1 LKQKVSSLL
10 THIQVNPLLSFFP
23 VLLIYYE
30 LAFETA
36 IHGTFTVTQR
46 TLVMA
51 LFSLFYGGLLYLLTT
66 LFKHKTVNRVIGFV
80 LTLGSAVPF
89 LVEYFVYRQFKVYYD
104 LNTMTGGA
112 GDALTEFAEE
122 VKAMVLSPGGL
133 TFIGFMILPAILFL
147 GYTHKAVS
155 TEQALKTPRILAVLS
170 AVVAYGIALAL
181 ILTSP
186 VFGPL
191 YGAEYNFQSAVSEF
205 GLLTGLRLDVKSVL
219 SGGGGSF
226 EVMNPEDETTEGAIE
241 IAPSSYGYNEMDI
254 DFEALAASSTGQVQD
269 LHEYVATLRP
279 SRQNEFTGLFA
290 GKNLI
295 MISAE
300 AFTEEVIDPVLTPT
314 LYRLANK
321 GIQFTD
327 YYQPSSAGTTGGE
340 YQNVFS
346 FLPTAGGKSFKMTA
360 DHLNYFTMGSQLDR
374 LGYYGKAFHN
384 NWFEYYDRHLTH
396 TNLGYSDGYMGMWN
410 GMEEFVSDRWPQSD
424 LEMIAGTLPT
434 YINKQPFNVYYM
446 SVSGHSNYS
455 RGGNSMTK
463 KNWDRVAHLECSD
476 VVKGYYAANL
486 ELEDA
491 LTHLVAELEAYGIA
505 DDTVI
510 CISTDHFPYGLHDG
524 DGATNNA
531 YLEELYGYPVTDRLV
546 RDHNRLILWSGCLED
561 MDPIIVDT
569 PTSSLDIVPTLSNL
583 FGTEFD
589 SRLFPGRD
597 VFSNA
602 EALMFNLNYDWKTD
616 KGSYNASTGKFTPN
630 EGVVIPEEYYEDYL
644 KRIKSVVRNKVNY
657 CRGVLETDYFRV
669 LFENWPAPEPIYQYQ
684 IVTLPAIT
692 ATDGAVNSAEGDT
705 SNLN

>member
-1 LKQKVSSLL
+1 MKHKVSALITQL
-10 THIQVNPLLSFFP
+10 QIHPLLSFFP
-23 VLLIYYE
+23 LLLLYYE

-36 IHGTFTVTQR
+36 IYGTFTVTQS
-46 TLVMA
+46 TLLMA
-51 LFSLFYGGLLYLLTT
+51 LFSLAYGGILYLIST
-66 LFKHKTVNRVIGFV
+66 LSRSKAFNRMIGFL
-80 LTLGSAVPF
+80 LTLGSAVPY
-89 LVEYFVYRQFKVYYD
+89 LIEYFVYRQFKVYYD

-122 VKAMVLSPGGL
+122 VKAMVFSPAGL

-147 GYTHKAVS
+147 GYTHKTIS
-155 TEQALKTPRILAVLS
+155 TENAGKTPRILAALS
-170 AVVAYGIALAL
+170 AVAAYGVSLAL
-181 ILTSP
+181 IMTSP

-205 GLLTGLRLDVKSVL
+205 GLMTGLRLDVKNNL
-219 SGGGGSF
+219 MGGSDSF
-226 EVMNPEDETTEGAIE
+226 EVMNPEDETGEAIE
-241 IAPSSYGYNEMDI
+241 IVPTTYGFNEMDI
-254 DFEALAASSTGQVQD
+254 DFEALAATSTGQIQD
-269 LHEYVATLRP
+269 LHKYVATLRP
-279 SRQNEFTGLFA
+279 SRQNEYTGLFA

-374 LGYYGKAFHN
+374 LGYYGKAYHN

-434 YINKQPFNVYYM
+434 YINKQPFNIYYM

-455 RGGNSMTK
+455 RSGNSMTK

-491 LTHLVAELEAYGIA
+491 LTHLVNELEAYGIA

-524 DGATNNA
+524 NGATNNA

-561 MDPIIVDT
+561 MEPIIVDT

-630 EGVVIPEEYYEDYL
+630 EGVVIPEEYYDDYI

-669 LFENWPAPEPIYQYQ
+669 LFENWPVPEPLYPYQ
-684 IVTLPAIT
+684 IVEMTKLSE
-692 ATDGAVNSAEGDT
+692 TDDSSIPTDHDT

>member
-1 LKQKVSSLL
+1 MKQKLSSIITQL
-10 THIQVNPLLSFFP
+10 QVNPLLYFFP
-23 VLLIYYE
+23 LLLIYYE
-30 LAFETA
+30 LTLETA
-36 IHGTFTVTQR
+36 VYGTFTVTAR
-46 TLVMA
+46 TLLMA
-51 LFSLFYGGLLYLLTT
+51 LFSIAYGCVFYLVSTLL
-66 LFKHKTVNRVIGFV
+66 KNKTVNRIIGFA
-80 LTLGSAVPF
+80 LTLLPTVPY
-89 LVEYFVYRQFKVYYD
+89 LVEYFVYQQFKIFYD

-112 GDALTEFAEE
+112 ADVLKEFTEEIKLLVFT
-122 VKAMVLSPGGL
+122 PTGL
-133 TFIGFMILPAILFL
+133 AFVGFMFLPAILFL
-147 GYTHKAVS
+147 GYTHSAVS
-155 TEQALKTPRILAVLS
+155 TKPATSTPRLIAALG
-170 AVVAYGIALAL
+170 AVVSYGLAL
-181 ILTSP
+181 VLILNS
-186 VFGPL
+186 VAFGPV
-191 YGAEYNFQSAVSEF
+191 YSEEYNFQSAVSDF
-205 GLLTGLRLDVKSVL
+205 GLMTGLRLDVKNNYFGS
-219 SGGGGSF
+219 SESF
-226 EVMNPEDETTEGAIE
+226 EAMNPDDSMEDIVELTPVT
-241 IAPSSYGYNEMDI
+241 YDFNEMDI
-254 DFEALAASSTGQVQD
+254 DFAALAETATGQVKT
-269 LHEYVATLRP
+269 LHEYVASLRP
-279 SRQNEFTGLFA
+279 SRQNEYTGLFA

-360 DHLNYFTMGSQLDR
+360 DQLNYFTMGSQLDR

-396 TNLGYSDGYMGMWN
+396 VNLGYSDGFMGMWN
-410 GMEEFVSDRWPQSD
+410 GMEEFVTDCWPQSD

-434 YINKQPFNVYYM
+434 YIDKQPFNIYYM

-455 RGGNSMTK
+455 RSGNSMTK
-463 KNWDRVAHLECSD
+463 KNWDRVAHLEYSD

-524 DGATNNA
+524 NSANNTA
-531 YLEELYGYPVTDRLV
+531 YLEELYGQPVTDRLV

-569 PTSSLDIVPTLSNL
+569 PTSSLDIIPTLSNL

-602 EALMFNLNYDWKTD
+602 EALMFTLNYDWKTD

-630 EGVVIPEEYYEDYL
+630 EGVVIPEEYYDDYI

-684 IVTLPAIT
+684 VVEMTKISE
-692 ATDGAVNSAEGDT
+692 TDDSSIPTDNDT

>member
-1 LKQKVSSLL
+1 MKQKLSSLI
-10 THIQVNPLLSFFP
+10 TQVQVNPLLLFFS

-46 TLVMA
+46 TVLMA
-51 LFSLFYGGLLYLLTT
+51 LFSLAYGGILYGLTT
-66 LFKHKTVNRVIGFV
+66 LTKNKTVNRIIGFL
-80 LTLGSAVPF
+80 LTLASAVPY

-112 GDALTEFAEE
+112 TDALTEFAEE
-122 VKAMVLSPGGL
+122 TKLMIFSPGGL
-133 TFIGFMILPAILFL
+133 TFIGFMLLPAILFL
-147 GYTHKAVS
+147 GYTHKAIS
-155 TEQALKTPRILAVLS
+155 TKGAGKTPRILAALS
-170 AVVAYGIALAL
+170 AVAAYAVALAL

-191 YGAEYNFQSAVSEF
+191 YGAEYNFQSAVTEF
-205 GLLTGLRLDVKSVL
+205 GLMTGLRLDVKTTL
-219 SGGGGSF
+219 MGGSDSF
-226 EVMNPEDETTEGAIE
+226 EVMNPGEETDDVVELT
-241 IAPSSYGYNEMDI
+241 PTTYGFNEMDI
-254 DFEALAASSTGQVQD
+254 DFAALAETATGQVKD
-269 LHEYVATLRP
+269 LHSYVATLRP
-279 SRQNEFTGLFA
+279 SRQNEYTGLFA

-374 LGYYGKAFHN
+374 LGYYGKAYHN

-434 YINKQPFNVYYM
+434 YMDKQPFNIYYM
-446 SVSGHSNYS
+446 SVSGHSAYT
-455 RGGNSMTK
+455 RTGNSMTK
-463 KNWDRVAHLECSD
+463 KNWDRVAHLEGSD

-491 LTHLVAELEAYGIA
+491 LTHLVNELETYGIA

-510 CISTDHFPYGLHDG
+510 CISADHFPYGLHDG
-524 DGATNNA
+524 NGATNNQ
-531 YLEELYGYPVTDRLV
+531 YLEELYGQPVTDRLV
-546 RDHNRLILWSGCLED
+546 RDHNRLILWCGSLED
-561 MDPIIVDT
+561 EEPIIVDT
-569 PTSSLDIVPTLSNL
+569 PTSSLDIIPTLSNL

-602 EALMFNLNYDWKTD
+602 EPLMFNLNYDWKTE
-616 KGSYNASTGKFTPN
+616 KGSYNASTGEFTPN
-630 EGVVIPEEYYEDYL
+630 EGVEIPAEYYEDYL

-684 IVTLPAIT
+684 IVSLPAIT
-692 ATDGAVNSAEGDT
+692 ASGAAVDAAE
-705 SNLN
+705 